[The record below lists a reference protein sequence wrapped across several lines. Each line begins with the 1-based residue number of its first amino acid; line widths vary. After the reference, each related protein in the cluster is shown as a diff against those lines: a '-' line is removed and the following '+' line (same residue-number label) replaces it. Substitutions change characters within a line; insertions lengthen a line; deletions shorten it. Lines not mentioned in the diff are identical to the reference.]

1 MPAPSRHPNHAHT
14 RNAKCETSSKAFG
27 RLDDKVMEDGELR
40 LSAGLICEMNQWVL
54 EGVDPDA
61 TSAPGTIRAHSVVVG
76 SYVGPPARDCWRLLE
91 RLTEWLDGEG
101 FRPRPGDVDERR
113 DAFALTV
120 MSALLAHL
128 YIAWI
133 HPFADGNGRTARL
146 LEYLI
151 LARSGMV
158 PLAAANLMAN
168 HFNLTRDRYY
178 ARLAAASRER
188 DVLGFLTYGIEGLVD
203 GLSDRS
209 AAVREQHLR
218 LAWQSFVAET
228 MSKFPTSP
236 ASERQHALVTALQ
249 PGTPVPKADVA
260 GLTPQLAQM
269 YARTGPRTLAR
280 DLNRLQGAGLI
291 EVDRSGV
298 RASDRSHVSVPA
310 ADVALTVSDLVGTS
324 AHRTVGLGRTEAAAS
339 GIVERAAGESE
350 GSAMAYVEDRIIHD
364 ADAHTMEPPGVAGA
378 IRFRRGRSGTR
389 STTSP
394 SATTRGLSPT
404 LRKPALARPTLSS
417 APGLP
422 PR

>member
-1 MPAPSRHPNHAHT
+1 MRSRDNDREYTTTHPWIDFDARVVRQLGARSWMQVGEAYALCAELSGTPLTPAVAEALHQHALVRGAQATVAIEGNTLTVEQVESIHAGTFSAPQSRAYQEREV
-14 RNAKCETSSKAFG
+14 RNVLEAFG

-40 LSAGLICEMNQWVL
+40 LSAGLICEVNQWVL

-61 TSAPGTIRAHSVVVG
+61 TSAPGTIRTHSVVVG

-188 DVLGFLTYGIEGLVD
+188 DVLSFLTYGIEGLVD
-203 GLSDRS
+203 GLSDHS

-249 PGTPVPKADVA
+249 SGTPVPKADVA

-280 DLNRLQGAGLI
+280 DLNRLEGAGLI

-298 RASDRSHVSVPA
+298 RARI
-310 ADVALTVSDLVGTS
+310 DLMSAFLLPTS
-324 AHRTVGLGRTEAAAS
+324 N
-339 GIVERAAGESE
+339 
-350 GSAMAYVEDRIIHD
+350 
-364 ADAHTMEPPGVAGA
+364 
-378 IRFRRGRSGTR
+378 
-389 STTSP
+389 
-394 SATTRGLSPT
+394 
-404 LRKPALARPTLSS
+404 
-417 APGLP
+417 
-422 PR
+422 